1 MRFIGKRKLLI
12 FPLSGC
18 GRYNRL
24 CIGPGKV
31 MLNPIEWTHSEP
43 ESEQLSTSL
52 RWKKFLKPH
61 FLPFHLNGHGRFSDA
76 LRSWHLLK
84 AAFHVTALGAKNSLT
99 WRNIFYFR
107 PSRCQWPGCHYWQ
120 RIWVQLAPGRL
131 SWRQAQRLLL
141 VTSAPPTR
149 PASVESFLW
158 QQRVSGSSRA
168 QETRGLLRLQCP
180 GYQLAPSWQL
190 MSQNTCDNW
199 K

>member
-61 FLPFHLNGHGRFSDA
+61 FLPFHLNGHRRFSDA

-149 PASVESFLW
+149 AASVESFLCC
-158 QQRVSGSSRA
+158 QSLRVEPGPGNSGPTPAPMSRIS
-168 QETRGLLRLQCP
+168 TRS
-180 GYQLAPSWQL
+180 SWQL